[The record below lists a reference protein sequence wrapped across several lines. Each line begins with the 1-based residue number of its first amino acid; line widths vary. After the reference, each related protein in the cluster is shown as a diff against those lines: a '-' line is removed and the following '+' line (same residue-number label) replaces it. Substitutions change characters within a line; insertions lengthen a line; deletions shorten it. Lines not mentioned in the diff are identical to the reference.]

1 VSTGTTLGTPAPRET
16 AVPGGIAGPAAPE
29 ESGGSREAAAP
40 RTAAAAATAA
50 NAAAPAAPA
59 PDDPDP
65 RRWWVLAVLAITQ
78 LMVVLDATI
87 VSIALPQI
95 QARLHV
101 GDSSRQWV
109 VTAYGLTFGGLLL
122 LGGRV
127 ADYWG
132 RKRALIVAVLGF
144 AAASAVGGFAVSPA
158 MLFAARALQGAF
170 GALLAPAVLS
180 LLAVTFTR
188 PKERA
193 TAFAVYGS
201 IGAAGAALGLV
212 LGGVL
217 TEYLDWRWCL
227 LVNVPF
233 SLVVVVLAAFL
244 VRPSRVVGSPRYDVP
259 GAVLVTAGLAGLV
272 YGFTRAGEPGRG
284 GWTSPVTLA
293 VILGALVLLAAFV
306 LVESRTA
313 HPLMPLRIIADRL
326 RGGALLASLVLAA
339 GFIGSTLFL
348 TFYFQIVEHYS
359 PVRAGFASLPLAGG
373 IGLSATVAAKLL
385 PRFGVRTLGTVGGV
399 VAMAGLGWTSLL
411 RVRPSFLAFVLPGQL
426 VLGLGLGFVFI
437 PLSLAALERVAAA
450 DAGVSS
456 ALLNATN
463 QIGGS
468 LGTALLNTV
477 STTGA
482 AAYLA
487 GLAVHA
493 APSGAQTALALVTGY
508 RHAFVWGTA
517 LVGVAVLV
525 VATMLRPARP
535 PSLTRGRHRAPTG
548 SRARRHASPAA
559 AVAPDAVRPSS

>member
-1 VSTGTTLGTPAPRET
+1 MSSAPET
-16 AVPGGIAGPAAPE
+16 DPGGVPADVDE
-29 ESGGSREAAAP
+29 
-40 RTAAAAATAA
+40 
-50 NAAAPAAPA
+50 
-59 PDDPDP
+59 PDP
-65 RRWWVLAVLAITQ
+65 RRWWILATLAVTQ

-95 QARLHV
+95 QSRLGV

-122 LGGRV
+122 LGGRI

-132 RKRALIVAVLGF
+132 RKKALIVAVLGF
-144 AAASAVGGFAVSPA
+144 AAASALGGFAVNPA

-201 IGAAGAALGLV
+201 IGAGGAALGLV

-233 SLVVVVLAAFL
+233 SFVVVIASAFL
-244 VRPSRVVGSPRYDVP
+244 VKPSRVEGNARYDVP

-284 GWTSPVTLA
+284 GWTAPATL
-293 VILGALVLLAAFV
+293 VIIIGALVLLAAFV
-306 LVESRTA
+306 LVESRIP
-313 HPLMPLRIIADRL
+313 HPLMPLRIVADRL

-348 TFYFQIVEHYS
+348 TFYFQIVERYS

-373 IGLSATVAAKLL
+373 IGVSATIAAKLL
-385 PRFGVRTLGTVGGV
+385 PRFGARTLGTVGGII
-399 VAMAGLGWTSLL
+399 AMAGLGWTSLL
-411 RVRPSFLAFVLPGQL
+411 RVRPSFLEIILPGQL

-437 PLSLAALERVAAA
+437 PLSLAALDRVAPA
-450 DAGVSS
+450 DSGVSS

-482 AAYLA
+482 AAYLSA
-487 GLAVHA
+487 LALRGS
-493 APSGAQTALALVTGY
+493 PSAAQTALALVTGY
-508 RHAFVWGTA
+508 RHAFLWGTGLLA
-517 LVGVAVLV
+517 VAVLIV
-525 VATMLRPARP
+525 FTLVRPARP
-535 PSLTRGRHRAPTG
+535 AAGRHRAAAR
-548 SRARRHASPAA
+548 SRTARDDGLTATDSA
-559 AVAPDAVRPSS
+559 